1 MRRERTKKNC
11 VSTPSIFIVIL
22 SNLCFFHFS
31 DSDSDF
37 FSNIVGNFFLGYY
50 NFFWCSITS
59 HSVLNLNSNE
69 MKDDALWGVA
79 SFLAANPSVRILT
92 LQDQGEF

>member
-37 FSNIVGNFFLGYY
+37 FFFWSKILIFVYFFFQYRRQLFLGYY
-50 NFFWCSITS
+50 NFIFFVVQSLHTAC
-59 HSVLNLNSNE
+59 
-69 MKDDALWGVA
+69 
-79 SFLAANPSVRILT
+79 
-92 LQDQGEF
+92 